1 MPAPE
6 LKVLILGGT
15 QEAVALA
22 GALAAQRPDVSAI
35 TSLAGRTLSPAPIPG
50 PVRSGGFGGAARMR
64 DYLSAEGFSALVDAT
79 HPFATQ
85 ISTHAA
91 QACTELGLPR
101 LVLHRAPW
109 RAGPDDQWH
118 DVPDMPA
125 AATHLPELGRR
136 VFLSTGPRAVG
147 AFSAVTGVWFLVRMV
162 DTPTTPMPFALGEIV
177 LGRGPFDEAD
187 ERTLMVDH
195 RIDLLVTRNSGG
207 AGAAAKLKAARD
219 LGLPVIMVA
228 RPDPPP
234 GARVETVDA
243 VFDWIADQP
252 WRNTCV

>member
-1 MPAPE
+1 MPAPD
-6 LKVLILGGT
+6 LKILILGGT

-22 GALAAQRPDVSAI
+22 SVLAAQRPDVSAV
-35 TSLAGRTLSPAPIPG
+35 TSLAGRTQSPAPIPG
-50 PVRSGGFGGAARMR
+50 PVRTGGFGGAARMR
-64 DYLSAEGFSALVDAT
+64 DYLRAEEFSALVDAT

-85 ISTHAA
+85 ISSHAA

-109 RAGPDDQWH
+109 RAAPDDQWH

-125 AATHLPELGRR
+125 AATYLPKLGRR
-136 VFLSTGPRAVG
+136 VFLSTGPRAVA

-162 DTPTTPMPFALGEIV
+162 DTPTTPLPFACGEIV
-177 LGRGPFDEAD
+177 LGRGPFDEAA
-187 ERTLMVDH
+187 ERALMVEH

-219 LGLPVIMVA
+219 LDLPVIMVA

-234 GARVETVDA
+234 GVRVETVDA
-243 VFDWIADQP
+243 VLDWLAGQP
-252 WRNTCV
+252 SRNTCV